1 MMSAVKKYQKGNFF
15 YLSQLHHVGNAEASF
30 IECWEHVVFL
40 GMTDKL
46 EFLEGDQKM
55 NKESSLGSKKAVNK
69 KG

>member
-1 MMSAVKKYQKGNFF
+1 MDVISLFLLLFCHYTN
-15 YLSQLHHVGNAEASF
+15 LDTSL
-30 IECWEHVVFL
+30 IEHWEQHLLFL

-55 NKESSLGSKKAVNK
+55 NKESSQGSKKAVNK